1 MQEAPRILGFTDNA
15 IIRKIKELSGSS
27 GPGPGKSG
35 KFKSFAA
42 EKLEFPCSFLN
53 CKTYSEVVLN
63 KCHNFY

>member
-15 IIRKIKELSGSS
+15 INRKIKELSGSS

-42 EKLEFPCSFLN
+42 EKL
-53 CKTYSEVVLN
+53 
-63 KCHNFY
+63 